1 VTPGNHGKN
10 KMTQITP
17 TNKELQ
23 FFNAYLEGIDF
34 TETGDI
40 DQPESCA
47 ELDDDFLRESLID
60 CLAFYSR
67 IACYLSDDEITQAG
81 HDFWLSRNGHGTG
94 FFDRGYPMA
103 DKFQTYAEAYGQVHA
118 VFDDYEDN
126 SHL

>member
-1 VTPGNHGKN
+1 
-10 KMTQITP
+10 MLQITP

-23 FFNAYLEGIDF
+23 FFNAYLECINF

-40 DQPESCA
+40 NEPESGA
-47 ELDDDFLRESLID
+47 DLDPDFLRESLID

-67 IACYLSDDEITQAG
+67 IACYLSDDENSQSSISQAG
-81 HDFWLSRNGHGTG
+81 HDFWLSRNGHGAG
-94 FFDRGYPMA
+94 FFDKSYPMA
-103 DKFQTYAEAYGQVHA
+103 LGFQTLAEAYGVADA